1 MPIVVL
7 PQKPHLYVM
16 APFSLLEYAAEYF
29 GGSPIVKMEV
39 IRGEIWP
46 CLLQHHLGNPEAE
59 FVSRNSWMAALT
71 DASKSLNSV
80 VTELN
85 QDYNRADTQHPGNEH
100 YLNEQLHCLNLDR

>member
-1 MPIVVL
+1 MPIVML
-7 PQKPHLYVM
+7 TQKPHLYVM

-46 CLLQHHLGNPEAE
+46 CLLQHYLGNPEVE
-59 FVSRNSWMAALT
+59 FVSENSWMAVLADPLKPLRS
-71 DASKSLNSV
+71 A

-85 QDYNRADTQHPGNEH
+85 
-100 YLNEQLHCLNLDR
+100 